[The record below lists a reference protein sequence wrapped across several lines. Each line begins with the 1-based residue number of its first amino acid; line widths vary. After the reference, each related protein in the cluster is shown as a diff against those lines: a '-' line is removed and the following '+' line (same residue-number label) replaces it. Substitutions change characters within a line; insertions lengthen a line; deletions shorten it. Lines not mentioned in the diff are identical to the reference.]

1 MQGTSLI
8 DVNRSVFYILLKV
21 SIKPTKEK
29 QEKLTFYNVSLYC
42 PAKKFVGK
50 KVTNFCLG
58 DEYLL
63 PTKFFADEIFY
74 RRIFYR

>member
-1 MQGTSLI
+1 MKIKSQETETESQSSDIDLRINEDIPVPIIKI

-29 QEKLTFYNVSLYC
+29 QEKLTFYNVSLYS

-50 KVTNFCLG
+50 K
-58 DEYLL
+58 
-63 PTKFFADEIFY
+63 
-74 RRIFYR
+74 